1 MLKRLKVHS
10 RQNDEKYPG
19 NTRQIR
25 QCARGDVVVIVFPEI
40 IHGTDQTGVVLEGG
54 GFDFQPLR
62 ESGHDRLAHLRGQ
75 RIDQKLLLG
84 ADTAANQNQ
93 LRLKMCT
100 SPPGPAQSR

>member
-1 MLKRLKVHS
+1 MTKNTSGTHARFGNVPGVMLWLL
-10 RQNDEKYPG
+10 
-19 NTRQIR
+19 I
-25 QCARGDVVVIVFPEI
+25 FPEI

-84 ADTAANQNQ
+84 ADTAANQN
-93 LRLKMCT
+93 RAA
-100 SPPGPAQSR
+100 G